1 MPRLER
7 IIDNFD
13 PEKVNERF
21 RLCLVTMS
29 SPDFPIGILYQGTKL
44 IYEIPKG
51 IRENMMRMYG
61 GLDQQEFDTETS
73 DTEKQMIFNLS
84 FFHAVVLERI
94 QFGSIGWNIPYE
106 FNPSDLAISRKHL
119 KTFLAERRDAIPFEA
134 LTYVIGELNYGGR
147 VTDRWDRRLFLSLLQ
162 KFFSQTTLRK
172 NFSFSKSYPTPEVTA
187 TLKEIDE
194 VLSTWPLVI
203 EGEDVGLGKNASTI
217 TARNDALRIFNSLIE
232 IQPTLVAASGSISED
247 QFALNLVESLIG
259 QMPRE
264 FNVHDFERKYDLTD
278 TINTVLHHEIILYN
292 KLIKFVGNSLATLQ
306 RGLKG
311 LIVIDDRL
319 DLLNRRLLA
328 NKIPE
333 IWIEHSFPSIL
344 TLRAY
349 FDDINQRVAFLD
361 NWCRNGRPA
370 VFRLGAF
377 FHPEE
382 FLTAVLQVYAR
393 KYTVA
398 FDSLRWIT
406 TPLQSGSPGQI
417 EKPPEEGIYVEG
429 PFLEGAK
436 WDFNAK
442 SLTECGQTELISNL
456 PLLHLLPTEKTDV
469 YNMDKTY
476 ECPMYRTQN
485 RGSGAMGL
493 PNYIMSIFILSS
505 SIPPDHWIQR
515 SVATFITVQT

>member
-1 MPRLER
+1 
-7 IIDNFD
+7 
-13 PEKVNERF
+13 
-21 RLCLVTMS
+21 MS

-61 GLDQQEFDTETS
+61 GLDEQEFDSETS
-73 DTEKQMIFNLS
+73 DIEKQMIFNLS

-119 KTFLAERRDAIPFEA
+119 KTFLAESGGTIPFEA

-147 VTDRWDRRLFLSLLQ
+147 VTDRWDRRLLLSLLQ
-162 KFFSQTTLRK
+162 KFFSETTLRRD
-172 NFSFSKSYPTPEVTA
+172 FSFGASYPTPAVTMN
-187 TLKEIDE
+187 LHQIDE
-194 VLSTWPLVI
+194 LLSTWPLVT
-203 EGEDVGLGKNASTI
+203 EGEDVGLSQNASTI

-247 QFALNLVESLIG
+247 QFALNLVESLIS
-259 QMPRE
+259 QVPKT
-264 FNVHDFERKYDLTD
+264 FNVHEFERKYDLTD

-292 KLIKFVGNSLATLQ
+292 KLITFVANSLATLQ

-319 DLLNRRLLA
+319 EVLTKRLLA

-349 FDDINQRVAFLD
+349 FDDLNQRVAFLD
-361 NWCRNGRPA
+361 NWCRQGRPN

-406 TPLQSGSPGQI
+406 TPLEFASASGI
-417 EKPPEEGIYVEG
+417 EKAPEEGIYVEG

-436 WDFNAK
+436 WDFNLR
-442 SLTECGQTELISNL
+442 SLAECAQTELMSNL
-456 PLLHLLPTEKTDV
+456 PLLHLLPTEKADV
-469 YNMDKTY
+469 YNMDETY

-493 PNYIMSIFILSS
+493 PNYIMSVFIPSKPT
-505 SIPPDHWIQR
+505 PPNHWIQR